1 MKSRNVEK
9 GWGRKVSEVKS
20 LVSVLQRGD
29 IMNMNDVYYG
39 GDLST
44 IFQIL
49 RSEGINKKRDRDFY
63 EDKIRL
69 AKRMTF
75 VMSDRLS
82 HL

>member
-9 GWGRKVSEVKS
+9 GWGRKNSEVKS

-29 IMNMNDVYYG
+29 MMNMNDVYHG
-39 GDLST
+39 GDLSA

-49 RSEGINKKRDRDFY
+49 RSEGINKKRDRDYY
-63 EDKIRL
+63 EDKFRP

-75 VMSDRLS
+75 VMSD
-82 HL
+82 

>member
-1 MKSRNVEK
+1 MKSQSVEK

-29 IMNMNDVYYG
+29 VMNMNDVYHG
-39 GDLST
+39 GDLSA

-49 RSEGINKKRDRDFY
+49 RSEGVVNKKRDRDCY
-63 EDKIRL
+63 EDKTRP

-75 VMSDRLS
+75 VMSD
-82 HL
+82 